1 MALAG
6 SLKDF
11 NLADIFQLIAQQGKS
26 GILHIKS
33 GRFTMRVFFF
43 NGNVVRSEVY
53 ESGKIADVLL
63 TMLLRAGVISAKN
76 FQYITDKRA
85 KSMRRTEDILLDEN
99 FVSREDLIVFIKLKN
114 SELLYKLMGWK
125 EGEFEF
131 EPAEISV
138 NSAYDTPQ
146 PTDSVLMD
154 TFRVVDEWPSINNVI
169 TAVNMRFELNTQ
181 SEDFDK
187 IARQNEFGEG
197 EKKIYTLL
205 IENPDYDVQ
214 KLIDISRL
222 GEFETC
228 KALYNLVR
236 TGILVAKKP
245 KNAVPFN
252 ALKGGPLSTKRI
264 IIPSVLILNIIL
276 GIIAFL
282 TVVILISGV
291 LSRVRSLKEESPN
304 AAVRVSVYKHLIS
317 DITKERIRNSANVY
331 RYSFGT
337 LPEQPEQ
344 LVKTGLLEERDLYYP
359 FRMKYKYRVQN
370 NDILLETPL
379 Y

>member
-33 GRFTMRVFFF
+33 GRFMMRVFFF
-43 NGNVVRSEVY
+43 NGSIVRSEVF
-53 ESGKIADVLL
+53 EGGKPVDILL
-63 TMLLRAGVISAKN
+63 MMLLRAGVISPKD
-76 FQYITDKRA
+76 FQYIIDRRA
-85 KSMRRTEDILLDEN
+85 KTMRRTEDILLDEN
-99 FVSREDLIVFIKLKN
+99 FITREDLVLFIKLKN

-131 EPAEISV
+131 EPSEISI

-146 PTDSVLMD
+146 PTDGVLMD

-169 TAVNMRFELNTQ
+169 QSVNMTFEINPAT
-181 SEDFDK
+181 EDFEV
-187 IARQNEFGEG
+187 IARKNEFGES
-197 EKKIYTLL
+197 ERKVYSLI
-205 IENPDYDVQ
+205 IENNKYDVQ

-236 TGILVAKKP
+236 TNILTPKKP
-245 KNAVPFN
+245 RNPIPFN
-252 ALKGGPLSTKRI
+252 ALKGGPLNTKRI
-264 IIPSVLILNIIL
+264 VIPSVLILNIIL
-276 GIIAFL
+276 G
-282 TVVILISGV
+282 V
-291 LSRVRSLKEESPN
+291 LSILLVTLLIVSIFSRFRAISDESAM
-304 AAVRVSVYKHLIS
+304 AAVRVSLYKRLIS
-317 DITKERIRNSANVY
+317 DITKERISNSLKVY
-331 RYSFGT
+331 SIINGKDADR
-337 LPEQPEQ
+337 LEQ
-344 LVKTGLLEERDLYYP
+344 LFENRLLEERDLYYP
-359 FRMKYKYRVQN
+359 FNLKYKMQKEN
-370 NDILLETPL
+370 GSIKILSPL

>member
-11 NLADIFQLIAQQGKS
+11 NLADIFQLIAQQTKS
-26 GILHIKS
+26 GTLHIRS
-33 GRFTMRVFFF
+33 GRFMMRVYFY
-43 NGNVVRSEVY
+43 NGNIVRSEVF
-53 ESGKIADVLL
+53 EGGKPADILL
-63 TMLLRAGVISAKN
+63 TMLLRAGVITPKD
-76 FQYITDKRA
+76 FQYIVDKRS

-99 FVSREDLIVFIKLKN
+99 FVSREDLIVFIRLKN

-131 EPAEISV
+131 EPSEISV

-169 TAVNMRFELNTQ
+169 SAVNMTFELNPMA
-181 SEDFDK
+181 EDFDK
-187 IARQNEFGEG
+187 ISSQNEFGES
-197 EKKIYTLL
+197 EKRIYSL
-205 IENPDYDVQ
+205 ILENPNYDVQ

-222 GEFETC
+222 GEFESC

-236 TGILVAKKP
+236 TGILQAKRP
-245 KNAVPFN
+245 KHPIQFN
-252 ALKGGPLSTKRI
+252 ALKGGPLNTKKVV
-264 IIPSVLILNIIL
+264 IPSVLILNLFL

-282 TVVILISGV
+282 LVILLVGGIISRIKTV
-291 LSRVRSLKEESPN
+291 QSESLN
-304 AAVRVSVYKHLIS
+304 AAVRVSIYKHLLS
-317 DITKERIRNSANVY
+317 EITRERIKNSIEVY
-331 RYSFGT
+331 RHIQGH
-337 LPEQPEQ
+337 LPEQMDL
-344 LVKTGLLEERDLYYP
+344 LVKSGLLEERDLSYP
-359 FRMKYKYRVQN
+359 FKMKYIFKKEGDAVIIQN
-370 NDILLETPL
+370 PL